1 MENERIFKSVIMQL
15 NLNYVNLEDKLELI
29 INSDATIKVKTKKMV
44 KTLAKLVIVEQSI
57 NTFANMMTN
66 QGIQPMI
73 KKINKKKQNGK
84 I

>member
-15 NLNYVNLEDKLELI
+15 NFDYVNLEDKLELI

-66 QGIQPMI
+66 TTEGNTTDD
-73 KKINKKKQNGK
+73 NKK
-84 I
+84 